1 MLSCIAVVGG
11 IGSVLLA
18 ASRAATPIESF
29 EPENGVLASGAALV
43 TDTSASAGKSVKFP
57 TSGPL
62 QPLGI
67 PGTWNIRF
75 QDEFNGTTLDT
86 SKWTTLDGWSMN
98 NVTTHTAN
106 VSVSGGSAILTLAS
120 STSGAEIC
128 SCNSANYTLPV
139 GGYAEARVYFPGTST
154 QLYNWPAWWVSG
166 PNWPAAG
173 EHDIAEVL
181 SGEMTVNYHSA
192 GPASRNHGVVP
203 GVWQNAYHVYG
214 VHRKAS
220 SADVYYDGKLV
231 KSYPTDD
238 NGAGQHL
245 IVNVGRGGG
254 PTVYGSASQ
263 IKVDYVRTWH

>member
-1 MLSCIAVVGG
+1 M
-11 IGSVLLA
+11 
-18 ASRAATPIESF
+18 
-29 EPENGVLASGAALV
+29 

-128 SCNSANYTLPV
+128 SCN
-139 GGYAEARVYFPGTST
+139 
-154 QLYNWPAWWVSG
+154 
-166 PNWPAAG
+166 
-173 EHDIAEVL
+173 
-181 SGEMTVNYHSA
+181 
-192 GPASRNHGVVP
+192 
-203 GVWQNAYHVYG
+203 
-214 VHRKAS
+214 
-220 SADVYYDGKLV
+220 
-231 KSYPTDD
+231 
-238 NGAGQHL
+238 
-245 IVNVGRGGG
+245 
-254 PTVYGSASQ
+254 
-263 IKVDYVRTWH
+263 